1 MYKWMYDRMVT
12 EYSKRSKEELIQEIM
27 ALEEI
32 ECSDRCFANQCEAG
46 ATIYN
51 INELFSALKELK
63 AGFTYEKAAKVYELI
78 EIAESS
84 WNYVKNGIAEIN
96 NDLRCTTVLEDFKN
110 KVAKATDSNDS
121 IWNACFI
128 VGGADLKRQNI
139 NRKNNMME
147 TRIDGINE
155 FAKETVSNL
164 LKKYPDI
171 DFYDLMFQF
180 EMQFRHEYSKAML
193 KETSE

>member
-1 MYKWMYDRMVT
+1 MYKWMYNRMVT

-63 AGFTYEKAAKVYELI
+63 AGFTYEKAAKIYELI

-96 NDLRCTTVLEDFKN
+96 NDLRCTTLLEDFKN

-121 IWNACFI
+121 I
-128 VGGADLKRQNI
+128 
-139 NRKNNMME
+139 
-147 TRIDGINE
+147 
-155 FAKETVSNL
+155 
-164 LKKYPDI
+164 
-171 DFYDLMFQF
+171 
-180 EMQFRHEYSKAML
+180 
-193 KETSE
+193 

>member
-1 MYKWMYDRMVT
+1 MYDRMVT

-63 AGFTYEKAAKVYELI
+63 AGFTYEKADKVYELI

-121 IWNACFI
+121 IWNVCFI
-128 VGGADLKRQNI
+128 VGGVDLKRQNI